1 MGNPSPTVPLTGN
14 SRMDS
19 DRSTLEARGMRSSR
33 SLFSVPSRFT
43 IVPFLALIALA
54 LSWVFPLGLIV
65 GFLLS
70 VMLLL
75 AVLAS
80 IHHAEVVAHRVG
92 EPFGTL
98 VLAVAV
104 TVIEVALIVALMI
117 AGGESANTLARD
129 TVFAA
134 IMIVCNG
141 VVGLCLVLGGMKH
154 GALAFRVE
162 GTSPALASLA
172 ALAGLAL
179 VLPSFTTTTAGPTYS
194 GSQLVFAG
202 ITSLALYGVF
212 VFVQN
217 FRHRDYFLPVGIADE
232 DAHAEP
238 PTISVAWMSFGLLL
252 VSLVGVVGLAKA
264 LAPALEAGVHAIG
277 APESLAG
284 VVIALL
290 VLLPETGA
298 AIRAARNNRMQSSLN
313 LALGSGLASIGLTIP
328 VVAGVSPFFDF
339 PLVLGLP
346 SMQIVMLVLTMI
358 VGTLTLSSGRA
369 TVLQGAVH
377 LVLFA
382 AFLFL
387 AVVP

>member
-1 MGNPSPTVPLTGN
+1 
-14 SRMDS
+14 MDS
-19 DRSTLEARGMRSSR
+19 DRSASEESSTPR
-33 SLFSVPSRFT
+33 TRALPSWFV
-43 IVPFLALIALA
+43 IVPFASVLTLA
-54 LSWVFPLGLIV
+54 LSFLLPLGMIV
-65 GFLLS
+65 GLFLG
-70 VMLLL
+70 VMLIL
-75 AVLAS
+75 AVLSS

-141 VVGLCLVLGGMKH
+141 VVGLCLVVGGLRH
-154 GALAFRVE
+154 GVLAFRVE
-162 GTSPALASLA
+162 GTSPILASLA

-194 GSQLVFAG
+194 GSQLAFAG
-202 ITSLALYGVF
+202 ITSLALYGFF
-212 VFVQN
+212 VFVQS
-217 FRHRDYFLPVGIADE
+217 FRHRDYFLPVGTSDA
-232 DAHAEP
+232 DAHADP
-238 PTISVAWMSFGLLL
+238 PASSVAWMSFALLL

-264 LAPALEAGVHAIG
+264 LAPALEAGVKAIG

-284 VVIALL
+284 VVIALI

-298 AIRAARNNRMQSSLN
+298 ALRAAHGNRMQSSLN

-328 VVAGVSPFFDF
+328 VVAAVSPFFAF

-346 SMQIVMLVLTMI
+346 SMQIVLLTLTLI
-358 VGTLTLSSGRA
+358 VGTLTLGSGRA